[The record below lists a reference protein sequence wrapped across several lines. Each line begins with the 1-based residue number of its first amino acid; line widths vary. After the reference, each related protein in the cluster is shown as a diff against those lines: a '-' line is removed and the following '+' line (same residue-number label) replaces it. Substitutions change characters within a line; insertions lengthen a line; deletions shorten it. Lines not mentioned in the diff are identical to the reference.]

1 MHEHLT
7 GPMLQRLLVLKEY
20 ARALTHGDIE
30 RMTVV
35 LHAAEGDPV
44 LERLLLEF
52 NEAALQE
59 DGDTLRPEDFKRAE
73 DYLHTVHPLTATA
86 HRLHEPASS
95 SSSDLSESQAT
106 GSPERESTI
115 QVQSPLLK
123 GTMPPSSHPSA
134 RSRRGGPRLQSLVA
148 VLLVGLLLAGFVE
161 LFAAHHRPVG
171 SAATPSPQSPAR
183 TATPTVHPRGIVVLG
198 SASGVVLGLRAADGS
213 VLWRYQAS
221 SSLAAL
227 VVQDQVVYF
236 QTDKGDVAALR
247 ITDGTR
253 LWHHDFSQD
262 QGSPTDIFVDQGVVL
277 VPDVRDT
284 YALRAT
290 DGKILWRYLHTDT
303 SLQGSLLNGFAEP
316 LALGDGVAYINI
328 NQPPSASGKGWSNS
342 VKALRATDGRVLW
355 QYDTGG
361 DDAPYNAVV
370 AGGIVYVFVTSGT
383 APMFL
388 ALRAIDGH
396 LMWSQRTTYSQQF
409 VRLYPVNQ
417 AGLFLT
423 TSNMLVCQR
432 RLGDGTLAWCTPPLV
447 TMNGSLVI
455 MDGTVYVGVLLSN
468 PAGGTERGYELL
480 ALRASNG
487 TIRWRWYTRADNNL
501 VGEIYLGLSGVLYV
515 VTGHGIYAL
524 DGTNGAVVWYTNP
537 GGGQFLSKNYDYGL
551 LIAGGS

>member
-1 MHEHLT
+1 MYEPLT
-7 GPMLQRLLVLKEY
+7 GPMLQRLLALKEY

-30 RMTVV
+30 RITAV

-44 LERLLLEF
+44 LERLVLEF

-59 DGDTLRPEDFKRAE
+59 DGDALRPEDFKRAE
-73 DYLHTVHPLTATA
+73 EYLHTVHPLTTTA
-86 HRLHEPASS
+86 HRLHELAS

-106 GSPERESTI
+106 GSTERESNT

-134 RSRRGGPRLQSLVA
+134 RSRRGGSRLRSLVA

-171 SAATPSPQSPAR
+171 SAATSSPQSPAR
-183 TATPTVHPRGIVVLG
+183 TVTPTIHPRGIVVLG
-198 SASGVVLGLRAADGS
+198 SASGVVLGLRAENGS

-221 SSLAAL
+221 SSIDAL

-253 LWHHDFSQD
+253 LWHHDFKQD
-262 QGSPTDIFVDQGVVL
+262 QGSPTHIFVDQGVVL

-303 SLQGSLLNGFAEP
+303 SFHGSGFQGFAEP
-316 LALGDGVAYINI
+316 LALGDGIAYLTI
-328 NQPPSASGKGWSNS
+328 NQPPAAPGKRWSNTM
-342 VKALRATDGRVLW
+342 KALRATDGRPLW
-355 QYDTGG
+355 QYDTRG
-361 DDAPYNAVV
+361 DDAPDNAVV
-370 AGGIVYVFVTSGT
+370 ANGIVYVFVTSVT
-383 APMFL
+383 SPMFL

-396 LMWSQRTTYSQQF
+396 LMWSQSTTISQQF
-409 VRLYPVNQ
+409 VTLYPVNQ
-417 AGLFLT
+417 EGLFLT
-423 TSNMLVCQR
+423 TSNLLVCQR
-432 RLGDGTLAWCTPPLV
+432 RFGDGTVVWCTPRLL
-447 TMNGSLVI
+447 TMNGSLVV

-468 PAGGTERGYELL
+468 PAGGMDRGYELL
-480 ALRASNG
+480 ALRTSNG
-487 TIRWRWYTRADNNL
+487 SIRWRWYTQADSNY
-501 VGEIYLGLSGVLYV
+501 VGEIYFGLSGVLYV
-515 VTGHGIYAL
+515 VTDHGIYAL
-524 DGTNGAVVWYTNP
+524 DGTNGAVVWYTKP
-537 GGGQFLSKNYDYGL
+537 GSGQLV
-551 LIAGGS
+551 IAGSS

>member
-7 GPMLQRLLVLKEY
+7 GPMLRRLLALKEY
-20 ARALTHGDIE
+20 ARALAHGDIE
-30 RMTVV
+30 RIAAV

-44 LERLLLEF
+44 LERLVLEF

-59 DGDTLRPEDFKRAE
+59 DGDALRPEDFKRAE
-73 DYLHTVHPLTATA
+73 EYLHTVHPLTTTA
-86 HRLHEPASS
+86 HRLHEPAS

-106 GSPERESTI
+106 GSTQRESTI

-171 SAATPSPQSPAR
+171 IAATPSPQSPAR
-183 TATPTVHPRGIVVLG
+183 TVTPTIHPRGIVVLG
-198 SASGVVLGLRAADGS
+198 SASGVVLGLRAENGS

-221 SSLAAL
+221 SSIAAL
-227 VVQDQVVYF
+227 VVQGQVVYF
-236 QTDKGDVAALR
+236 QTDNGDVVALR
-247 ITDGTR
+247 IKDGMR

-262 QGSPTDIFVDQGVVL
+262 QGSPTHIFVDQGVVL
-277 VPDVRDT
+277 VPDGLDT

-290 DGKILWRYLHTDT
+290 DGKILWRYLHTVT
-303 SLQGSLLNGFAEP
+303 SFQGSFATGFAQP
-316 LALGDGVAYINI
+316 LALGDGVAYITI
-328 NQPPSASGKGWSNS
+328 NQPPSAPGTGFSNS
-342 VKALRATDGRVLW
+342 MKALRATDGRLLW
-355 QYDTGG
+355 QYDTRG

-370 AGGIVYVFVTSGT
+370 AGGIIYVFVTSGT
-383 APMFL
+383 SPMFL

-396 LMWSQRTTYSQQF
+396 LMWSQRTTISQQF
-409 VRLYPVNQ
+409 VMLHPVNQ

-432 RLGDGTLAWCTPPLV
+432 RLGDGTVVWCTPRLD
-447 TMNGSLVI
+447 TMNGSLVV
-455 MDGTVYVGVLLSN
+455 MDGTVYVGILLSN
-468 PAGGTERGYELL
+468 PAERIVTGYELL

-487 TIRWRWYTRADNNL
+487 TIRWRWYTRADSN
-501 VGEIYLGLSGVLYV
+501 VIDEIYLGLSGVLYV
-515 VTGHGIYAL
+515 VTDHGIYAL
-524 DGTNGAVVWYTNP
+524 DGTNGAVVWHTNP
-537 GGGQFLSKNYDYGL
+537 GSGQLV
-551 LIAGGS
+551 IAGGS